1 MKCLAMY
8 SPGCYIGSD
17 EIDQDL
23 RNICLL
29 VDSHRWHHLH
39 LDNTTWLDTTWHL
52 PTVVTHEFVPAAD
65 LGVAVVL
72 VNGWPVVTSVQ
83 ESSVAAEDDK
93 VEVGGVITHIN
104 DVSVVGATTTEK
116 MLGLINKGRRKPI
129 SMQVTK
135 CFDNN
140 KEELFPSIVPHLKSV
155 GIDVEEL
162 QR

>member
-1 MKCLAMY
+1 MY
-8 SPGCYIGSD
+8 SPSCYIGSD

-23 RNICLL
+23 SNICLL

-93 VEVGGVITHIN
+93 VEVGDVITHIN
-104 DVSVVGATTTEK
+104 DVSVVGATTTRLSTPVR
-116 MLGLINKGRRKPI
+116 LGEMYLRQIWSLIAGFRQ
-129 SMQVTK
+129 QVYVYRTA
-135 CFDNN
+135 
-140 KEELFPSIVPHLKSV
+140 P
-155 GIDVEEL
+155 
-162 QR
+162 